1 MKMPKLY
8 SIEKHGDEFALYK
21 GRNINEHGFR
31 LCNIHDF
38 DMNGATTIGLLR
50 SAFKALEELS
60 RLKSAVD
67 HGVESIPYSVIDN
80 VYEEVMKEY
89 RNRGDY

>member
-1 MKMPKLY
+1 MKLLKLY

-21 GRNINEHGFR
+21 GRNSQEHGFR

-38 DMNGATTIGLLR
+38 DSNGDVTVGLLR
-50 SAFKALEELS
+50 CAFIALEELS

-67 HGVESIPYSVIDN
+67 HGAESIPYDVIDN
-80 VYEEVMKEY
+80 VYEKVMQEY

>member
-1 MKMPKLY
+1 
-8 SIEKHGDEFALYK
+8 
-21 GRNINEHGFR
+21 
-31 LCNIHDF
+31 
-38 DMNGATTIGLLR
+38 MNGATTIGLLR

-67 HGVESIPYSVIDN
+67 YGVESIPYSVIDN